1 MRRRQTFTI
10 IAMSLA
16 LGLTGAV
23 SASANPAAPAGSPAA
38 AHGLAPYPGKAA
50 AAAAGDATAG
60 AAAAAAAAAADACGF
75 VPAVPAD
82 RFQGIPSFDPAA
94 AARPYRATLVTSQG
108 RITFQARTDKAP
120 CTTFS
125 FRFLTSRGY
134 YDHTHCHRLTIQRI
148 FVLLGALLVA
158 GLVPSAGPARSEQ
171 SRLTVFA
178 AASLT
183 RAPVL

>member
-50 AAAAGDATAG
+50 AAAAGEATAG
-60 AAAAAAAAAADACGF
+60 AAAAAAADACGF

-125 FRFLTSRGY
+125 FRFLAERHY
-134 YDHTHCHRLTIQRI
+134 YSMTHC
-148 FVLLGALLVA
+148 
-158 GLVPSAGPARSEQ
+158 S
-171 SRLTVFA
+171 
-178 AASLT
+178 
-183 RAPVL
+183 